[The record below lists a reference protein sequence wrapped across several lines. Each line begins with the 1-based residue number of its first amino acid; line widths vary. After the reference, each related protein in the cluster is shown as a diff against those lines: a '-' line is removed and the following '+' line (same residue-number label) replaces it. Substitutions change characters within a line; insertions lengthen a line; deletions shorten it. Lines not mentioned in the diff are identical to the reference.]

1 MKAKVFSAAFR
12 STIPVLLG
20 YSAIGLAFGMLLYY
34 SGLPMFL
41 APLMS
46 IVIFAGA
53 AQFIGIGLFA
63 SNAGFA
69 EIATVILLVNARHMV
84 YGLSLLENFKGTKPY
99 KPYLIF
105 ALTDETY
112 GLLTTIDPPEDVDRG
127 RFYFFIA
134 ILNHSYWVTA
144 SILGY
149 IAGSY
154 IPISMEGLEFALTA
168 LFVVL
173 LIEQIKSTD
182 KAMPF
187 LIAGASAVGCYF
199 LFPDNMLIT
208 ALGISIVILIVSMRG
223 WRRNGD

>member
-1 MKAKVFSAAFR
+1 MRHRTFTAAFR

-20 YSAIGLAFGMLLYY
+20 YLAIGLAFGMLLYY

-46 IVIFAGA
+46 ILIYAGA
-53 AQFIGIGLFA
+53 GQFVGIGLFA
-63 SNAGFA
+63 ADAGLA

-84 YGLSLLENFKGTKPY
+84 YGLSLLEKFKGTKPY

-112 GLLTTIDPPEDVDRG
+112 GLLTTIDPPEDVERG

-134 ILNHSYWVTA
+134 LLNHCYWVSA
-144 SILGY
+144 SVLGY

-154 IPISMEGLEFALTA
+154 VPISMEGLEFALTA

-173 LIEQIKSTD
+173 LIEQIKATD
-182 KAMPF
+182 KVMPF
-187 LIAGASAVGCYF
+187 LIAGISAVACYF

-208 ALGISIVILIVSMRG
+208 ALGISIVILTVSMRG

>member
-1 MKAKVFSAAFR
+1 VKEKVFSAAFR
-12 STIPVLLG
+12 ATIPVLLG
-20 YSAIGLAFGMLLYY
+20 YLAIGLAFGMLLCY

-46 IVIFAGA
+46 ILIYAGA
-53 AQFIGIGLFA
+53 GQFVGIGLL
-63 SNAGFA
+63 STNAGLA
-69 EIATVILLVNARHMV
+69 EIATVILLVNARHTV
-84 YGLSLLENFKGTKPY
+84 YGLSLLEKFKGTGPY

-112 GLLTTIDPPEDVDRG
+112 GLLTTIDPPQGIDRG
-127 RFYFFIA
+127 RFYFLVA
-134 ILNHSYWVTA
+134 LLNHSYWVTA

-187 LIAGASAVGCYF
+187 FIAGISSVAGTI
-199 LFPDNMLIT
+199 LFPENMLIM
-208 ALGISIVILIVSMRG
+208 ALAISIVILLISMGG